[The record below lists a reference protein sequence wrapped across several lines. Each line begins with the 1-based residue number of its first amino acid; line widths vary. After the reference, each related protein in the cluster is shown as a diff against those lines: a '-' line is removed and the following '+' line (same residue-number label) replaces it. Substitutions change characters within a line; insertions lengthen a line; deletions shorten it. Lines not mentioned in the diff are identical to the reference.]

1 MNIFSKTPL
10 IVFAFLFAFSTS
22 TFSADEE
29 VYVTKLVDAGPDGD
43 ERFYTVYCSDGKSA
57 ALVKRYTIG
66 EVCTRPSY
74 ADKDICKDWTVDEAA
89 AESCK

>member
-1 MNIFSKTPL
+1 MNRL
-10 IVFAFLFAFSTS
+10 IKLPILITAILLSFSTYS
-22 TFSADEE
+22 FSADKE

-57 ALVKRYTIG
+57 ALVKRYTID

-74 ADKDICKDWTVDEAA
+74 AEKDICRNWTVDEAA